1 MPISLTSNALTL
13 ELNTTLLV
21 LEKWNAIKNPLSL
34 QNIPSCGDKP
44 LGQQG
49 TRSWSLKLGPMI
61 EHLFHFNLK
70 PIHLVIEIEATNENL
85 PSKNVQY
92 KHVLTILQKK
102 SSISQIV
109 EMPKPTKTLK
119 SSKVN
124 FLS

>member
-1 MPISLTSNALTL
+1 
-13 ELNTTLLV
+13 
-21 LEKWNAIKNPLSL
+21 
-34 QNIPSCGDKP
+34 
-44 LGQQG
+44 
-49 TRSWSLKLGPMI
+49 MI